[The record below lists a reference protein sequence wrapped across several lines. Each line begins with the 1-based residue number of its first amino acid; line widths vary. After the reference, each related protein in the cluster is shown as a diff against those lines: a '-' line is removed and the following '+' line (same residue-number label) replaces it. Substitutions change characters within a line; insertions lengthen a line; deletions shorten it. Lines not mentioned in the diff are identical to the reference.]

1 MFNYKRIEDIFNYI
15 RSNDYTTAAKLA
27 DLFKVSE
34 RTIRTDINNLNNEL
48 QGASVQLKRKAGYY
62 LKVENE
68 DTFNSFLDSITSKES
83 DFVDL
88 DSSEDRIRFILN
100 KLLYSHDYISTDDLA
115 DLVYVS
121 KNTFSNYIKI
131 IKKSLPHYN
140 LEYIVKPGVGIKI
153 IGNESDK
160 RDCIVN
166 ETHPLN
172 EYSTVSTFSKGEK
185 IYYNDVEVNYIVSL
199 LIQVFNKHKIQTD
212 DYKLKNLTIYFALMI
227 SRILNDD
234 YISVMNNTEIQY
246 NNNSIDDQS
255 IHNLIDSFLEGI
267 YKGYNFDL
275 RDDKILRS
283 DLFYH
288 FRTSISMME
297 LHLENK
303 NPLLNTIKTN
313 YPLPFEI
320 SKTILSQSSNI
331 VTFPEDDIGYIALHI
346 GAAIERCFSGSIKKK
361 AVYLVCGSGQ
371 ATARM
376 LEARLHN
383 VFANKLTVVKRLSLI
398 EYLSYTEN
406 DFKEIDCV
414 ISTIPLDQSYVPTIT
429 VDFSLNQQD
438 IEMVSRLIT
447 SIDQSKYEKIKK
459 FFDSSLFVHK
469 KKVNS
474 KNELLEELSTL
485 LLKESIIGDDYL
497 DSVYKREELSNT
509 NMNDVFALP
518 HPLNVF
524 AKQTKVAVAI
534 LDEPLKWNGDETVR
548 IVFLLAIK
556 NGDSLNMEHLYDVFI
571 ELVNNTK
578 FQREVMCSK
587 TYDQFLKT
595 LIQHIQ

>member
-1 MFNYKRIEDIFNYI
+1 M
-15 RSNDYTTAAKLA
+15 
-27 DLFKVSE
+27 
-34 RTIRTDINNLNNEL
+34 
-48 QGASVQLKRKAGYY
+48 
-62 LKVENE
+62 
-68 DTFNSFLDSITSKES
+68 
-83 DFVDL
+83 
-88 DSSEDRIRFILN
+88 
-100 KLLYSHDYISTDDLA
+100 
-115 DLVYVS
+115 
-121 KNTFSNYIKI
+121 
-131 IKKSLPHYN
+131 
-140 LEYIVKPGVGIKI
+140 
-153 IGNESDK
+153 
-160 RDCIVN
+160 
-166 ETHPLN
+166 
-172 EYSTVSTFSKGEK
+172 
-185 IYYNDVEVNYIVSL
+185 
-199 LIQVFNKHKIQTD
+199 
-212 DYKLKNLTIYFALMI
+212 
-227 SRILNDD
+227 
-234 YISVMNNTEIQY
+234 
-246 NNNSIDDQS
+246 
-255 IHNLIDSFLEGI
+255 
-267 YKGYNFDL
+267 
-275 RDDKILRS
+275 
-283 DLFYH
+283 
-288 FRTSISMME
+288 
-297 LHLENK
+297 
-303 NPLLNTIKTN
+303 
-313 YPLPFEI
+313 
-320 SKTILSQSSNI
+320 
-331 VTFPEDDIGYIALHI
+331 
-346 GAAIERCFSGSIKKK
+346 
-361 AVYLVCGSGQ
+361 
-371 ATARM
+371 
-376 LEARLHN
+376 
-383 VFANKLTVVKRLSLI
+383 SLI
-398 EYLSYTEN
+398 EYLNCTEN

-474 KNELLEELSTL
+474 KKELLEELSTL
-485 LLKESIIGDDYL
+485 LLNEDIIGDDYL